1 MISGWHGF
9 MGRGLAI
16 ALFAALVATAPVSAQ
31 QEREECRCVDRSGNE
46 IENCTCFRAP
56 RIDQFVSA
64 FEIGSSRPRLGISV
78 EASQSAVSD
87 VEGALVT
94 DVMSDGPADDAG
106 IREGDIITS
115 LDGQSLF
122 ESIGAEAEADFDLDS
137 SMPVQRLLAI
147 ARELE
152 PGAEVEIRYLRDGGT
167 QTTMLEAEDLSERW
181 GQNFAVAPEWDI
193 ERFQDQI
200 RSLTEGARGLT
211 IRAPMAPG
219 SGTRLLY
226 EGHDGPDVRVL
237 SGGSPFTLGGWGMGG
252 FGLQLGL
259 QLVELNPGLG
269 EYFGAESGVLVVE
282 VDRSSG
288 LGLEAGD
295 VVLQIGDRSVDSPDC
310 FRRIVSS
317 YGDEEDI
324 TFRIRRDGA
333 DTTVTGRL
341 RY

>member
-1 MISGWHGF
+1 MKSGWHGF
-9 MGRGLAI
+9 TGRGLAI

-64 FEIGSSRPRLGISV
+64 FGIDSSRPRLGISV
-78 EASQSAVSD
+78 DASQSAGND
-87 VEGALVT
+87 AEGALVT
-94 DVMSDGPADDAG
+94 DVMSDGPAEEAG
-106 IREGDIITS
+106 IREGDIITR

-122 ESIGAEAEADFDLDS
+122 ESIGAEAESEFDLDG

-152 PGAEVEIRYLRDGGT
+152 PGAEVEIEYIRDGRT
-167 QTTMLEAEDLSERW
+167 QTTMLEAEDLSDRW
-181 GQNFAVAPEWDI
+181 GQSFAVAPTWDA
-193 ERFQDQI
+193 ERFQEQI

-211 IRAPMAPG
+211 IRRAPMPGG
-219 SGTRLLY
+219 SGLR
-226 EGHDGPDVRVL
+226 
-237 SGGSPFTLGGWGMGG
+237 GGSPFTLGGWGMGG
-252 FGLQLGL
+252 LGL

-282 VDRSSG
+282 VDRTSG

-295 VVLQIGDRSVDSPDC
+295 VVLQVGDRSVDSPER

-324 TFRIRRDGA
+324 TFHIRRDGA
-333 DTTVTGRL
+333 DSTVTGRL